1 MVSEREPTG
10 RAVYR
15 CRASSSKDGRPL
27 GALDTIVCP
36 ETLLRWHRQ
45 FVVEKWNFTHRRGAG
60 RPGIMREISELSV
73 RMARDN
79 PRWGYTRIQGALAN
93 LKHSL
98 GRCGTIATVEH
109 LTSTTAKRREQC
121 RLSICILRHGAP
133 RLPARAV
140 FVLLET
146 AR

>member
-15 CRASSSKDGRPL
+15 CRASSSKDGGPL

-36 ETLLRWHRQ
+36 ETLLQWHRQ
-45 FVVEKWNFTHRRGAG
+45 FVVEKWNFTHKRGAG

-79 PRWGYTRIQGALAN
+79 PRWGYTP
-93 LKHSL
+93 HS
-98 GRCGTIATVEH
+98 GSAG
-109 LTSTTAKRREQC
+109 
-121 RLSICILRHGAP
+121 
-133 RLPARAV
+133 
-140 FVLLET
+140 
-146 AR
+146 